1 MVTILWL
8 VIKLYCYSPFFKV
21 NYEIEL
27 DDDVTMGDIVKE
39 LQTATSIS
47 ELSSQLQKIARQF
60 RDSNDAFDNDE
71 FEGDYN
77 DKLN

>member
-1 MVTILWL
+1 
-8 VIKLYCYSPFFKV
+8 
-21 NYEIEL
+21 
-27 DDDVTMGDIVKE
+27 MGDIVKE